1 MCKRKLGSVRGLLL
15 LGLLAALALP
25 AAAVPV
31 KTGETAP
38 DFRLANLGG
47 GEASLATWAGTPVV
61 LWFPDLDGPVDQQAQ
76 TLQKLASELSVV
88 VLIVPV
94 VGPDRAPAEAFFQR
108 NPGLIVL
115 HDAQGSV
122 THRYTGEFIA
132 GVAPR
137 LNFFVVTPSGQV
149 ASVRSY
155 PGLPPRKLQEILSS
169 SR

>member
-1 MCKRKLGSVRGLLL
+1 MTLPVRRSLIVLALLS
-15 LGLLAALALP
+15 ALALP
-25 AAAVPV
+25 ALAAPV
-31 KTGETAP
+31 QPGESAP
-38 DFRLANLGG
+38 DFRLYHLGSG
-47 GEASLATWAGTPVV
+47 SEASLGTWSGTPVV

-76 TLQKLASELSVV
+76 TLQKLANELGVV
-88 VLIVPV
+88 VLVIPV
-94 VGPDRAPAEAFFQR
+94 VGPERSPADEFFAR
-108 NPGLIVL
+108 NPGVIVL

-137 LNFFVVTPSGQV
+137 LNFFVVGPSGRV
-149 ASVRSY
+149 VSVRSY